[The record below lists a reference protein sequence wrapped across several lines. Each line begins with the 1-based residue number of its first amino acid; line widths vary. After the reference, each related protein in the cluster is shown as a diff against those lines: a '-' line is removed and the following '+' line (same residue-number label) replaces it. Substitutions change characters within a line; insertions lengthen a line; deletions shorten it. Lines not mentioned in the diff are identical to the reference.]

1 MATTN
6 SDGTIQV
13 TFAVNAW
20 GVAAGGKWPH
30 FQLLLDGKSIGDA
43 TVASASQQRYTF
55 TANVPA
61 DKAHAL
67 QLVYDNDDTVN
78 GVDRNLFVKSFEVN
92 GKTILAIDPSVKYDT
107 GKIDGQN
114 VIAGQTEMYWPGA
127 LNVAL
132 PPTLFSTA
140 PVDSGS
146 GASDMT
152 TTIKV
157 KAYGNSAAGQAPHFK
172 LLVDDQVVGDA
183 WVNATSAT
191 DYTFTAKVDP
201 NEAHK
206 IQIWYDNDAT
216 INGVDRNLY
225 VKSINI
231 DGQTIAA
238 TSDMASYDKGP
249 VDGKFVVAG
258 QEGLFWGGALTFGVP
273 EEYFAGPYVP
283 PPPPAPSSAVD
294 IVVNAYG
301 VSAGGVA
308 PHFKLVVDGQVI
320 GDGKAASGSVT
331 PFSFKAD
338 IDPTKAHSVQVVY
351 DNDATVNG
359 VDRNLFVKSVVIN
372 GHTVAATDSIV
383 SYDKGAV
390 DGKDV
395 VKGQEGLYWGGAL
408 NIKAGAELF
417 GKAGLPGTTPSI
429 PTAPTKPAF
438 YVATN
443 GKDSWSGKLA
453 APNADG
459 TDGPFAS
466 LEKAQAA
473 MRADASIDTTYIRG
487 GTYHLTKTLEL
498 TSADNGHSFQNYPG
512 EKPELSGGEVV
523 KSFASEGNGLY
534 AAKLATASNLD
545 LIVGG
550 VRQHLAE
557 KYAYDSADVTTGWHF
572 ADAAAGSPSGSQI
585 RFHGSEVTAS
595 DIQPGT
601 LIQVMDAERL
611 GDTLTSISGFNA
623 STRAITLKNGA
634 SLPFAEGTTYKLL
647 NNASYVDQAG
657 EFAWRTS
664 DGKLLYKAAAS
675 DFASSGVEVPRLAT
689 LIKLNGA
696 TNVTIDG
703 LTFKNTTTGGDA
715 LLLTN
720 AKGNHISDNSFLN
733 VGTAIKLTAASSN
746 NDIAHNVLNHLA
758 ENGIEMDGRS
768 NGNSIYANSISNI
781 GEVRK
786 AVAGII
792 GTGVDNNLISNN
804 DIDHSARYGISFKD
818 YGGTT
823 NTVNHKNII
832 QFNNISYTGL
842 ETADGGAIEILGR
855 SSADTGM
862 IIQGNRIEHASGLAT
877 SAADSWMY
885 GQKGFGIYLDDMAGG
900 ITVKDNFI
908 KDADW
913 ASVQIH
919 GGDNNVVTNN
929 FAVIASNKEDFIRIE
944 WQPVHGTAGDPH
956 NNTITH
962 NVVQG
967 TLPLDDYIELLSAND
982 FVIDKNLV
990 FNVPKYGDN
999 DVIGKALFTNAYW
1012 NDYSLQS
1019 ASPAFGMGI
1028 HDLAWAK
1035 MGVAGI
1041 AAAGLDHFWD
1051 GV

>member
-6 SDGTIQV
+6 TDGTIQV

-20 GVAAGGKWPH
+20 GAVAGGKWPH
-30 FQLLLDGKSIGDA
+30 FQLLVDGKVIGDA
-43 TVASASQQRYTF
+43 TVASATQSRYVF

-107 GKIDGQN
+107 GKIDGQA

-132 PPTLFSTA
+132 PATLFSST
-140 PVDSGS
+140 PVDTGT
-146 GASDMT
+146 DTDTMT

-157 KAYGNSAAGQAPHFK
+157 KAYGVSAAGQAPHFK
-172 LLVDDQVVGDA
+172 LVIDDQVVGDA
-183 WVNATSAT
+183 WVSATSPT

-216 INGVDRNLY
+216 VNGVDRNLY

-231 DGQTIAA
+231 DGQTIAS

-249 VDGKFVVAG
+249 VDGKYVVAG

-273 EEYFAGPYVP
+273 EEYFGGAYVP
-283 PPPPAPSSAVD
+283 PPPPPPTKGVD

-301 VSAGGVA
+301 TSAGGQA
-308 PHFKLVVDGQVI
+308 AHFKLLVDGQVI
-320 GDGKAASGSVT
+320 GDAKASATTSAY
-331 PFSFKAD
+331 SFKAD
-338 IDPTKAHSVQVVY
+338 IDPTKAHTVQVVY
-351 DNDATVNG
+351 DNDSTVNG
-359 VDRNLFVKSVVIN
+359 VDRNLFVKSVSIN

-383 SYDKGAV
+383 TYDKGAV

-408 NIKAGAELF
+408 NIKAGADLF
-417 GKAGLPGTTPSI
+417 GDTPVPQNPD

-438 YVATN
+438 YVAAN

-473 MRADASIDTTYIRG
+473 MRAGSIDTTYIRE

-498 TSADNGHSFQNYPG
+498 TSADNGHSFLNYPG
-512 EKPELSGGEVV
+512 ETPVLSGGEVV
-523 KSFASEGNGLY
+523 KSFTSEGNGLY
-534 AAKLATASNLD
+534 SAKLGSASNLD
-545 LIVGG
+545 LIVGD

-557 KYAYDSADVTTGWHF
+557 KYAYDAADVTSGWRF
-572 ADAAAGSPSGSQI
+572 ADAASGGPSGWYI
-585 RFHGSEVTAS
+585 RSHGSEVTAA

-611 GDTLTSISGFNA
+611 GDTLTSISSFNA
-623 STRAITLKNGA
+623 STRTIMLKNGA

-657 EFAWRTS
+657 EFAWRAS
-664 DGKLLYKAAAS
+664 DGKLLYKAAS
-675 DFASSGVEVPRLAT
+675 SGFASTGVEVPRLDT

-696 TNVTIDG
+696 SNITIDG

-715 LLLTN
+715 LLLT
-720 AKGNHISDNSFLN
+720 KSSGNHISDNSFLN

-746 NDIAHNVLNHLA
+746 NDIAHNTLNHLA

-786 AVAGII
+786 AVSGIF
-792 GTGVDNNLISNN
+792 GTGVDNNVISNN

-823 NTVNHKNII
+823 NTVNHNNVI
-832 QFNNISYTGL
+832 QYNNISYTGL

-855 SSADTGM
+855 SSANTDM

-877 SAADSWMY
+877 SNADGWVY

-944 WQPVHGTAGDPH
+944 WQPVHGTPGDPH
-956 NNTITH
+956 NNTITK
-962 NVVQG
+962 NVVMG

-982 FVIDKNLV
+982 FVIDYNLV
-990 FNVPKYGDN
+990 YNVPKYGDH
-999 DVIGKALFTNAYW
+999 DVIGKPMFTNAYW
-1012 NDYSLQS
+1012 GDYSLQAS
-1019 ASPAFGMGI
+1019 SPAFAMGI

-1035 MGVAGI
+1035 MGVEGT
-1041 AAAGLDHFWD
+1041 AAAGLEHFWD

>member
-6 SDGTIQV
+6 TDGTIQV

-20 GVAAGGKWPH
+20 GTVAGGKWPH
-30 FQLLLDGKSIGDA
+30 FQLLVDGKVIGDA
-43 TVASASQQRYTF
+43 TVASASQSRYVF

-67 QLVYDNDDTVN
+67 QLIYDNDDTVN

-107 GKIDGQN
+107 GKIDGLN
-114 VIAGQTEMYWPGA
+114 VIAGQSEMYWPGA

-132 PPTLFSTA
+132 PATLFSTA
-140 PVDSGS
+140 PVDTGPDT
-146 GASDMT
+146 ATMT

-157 KAYGNSAAGQAPHFK
+157 KAYGISAGGQAPHFK
-172 LLVDDQVVGDA
+172 LLVDGEVVGDA

-206 IQIWYDNDAT
+206 IQVWYDNDAT
-216 INGVDRNLY
+216 VNGVDRNLY

-231 DGQTIAA
+231 DGKTIAA
-238 TSDMASYDKGP
+238 TSEMASYDKGP

-258 QEGLFWGGALTFGVP
+258 QEGLFWGGALSFGVP
-273 EEYFAGPYVP
+273 EEYFGGAYVP
-283 PPPPAPSSAVD
+283 PPPPIPTKPVD

-301 VSAGGVA
+301 TSAGGQA
-308 PHFKLVVDGQVI
+308 AHFKLLVDGQVI
-320 GDGKAASGSVT
+320 GDAKASATTTGYKFT
-331 PFSFKAD
+331 AD
-338 IDPTKAHSVQVVY
+338 IDPTKAHTVQVWY

-372 GHTVAATDSIV
+372 GKTVAATDSIV
-383 SYDKGAV
+383 TYDKGAV

-408 NIKAGAELF
+408 NIKAGAEMF
-417 GKAGLPGTTPSI
+417 GDTPVPQNPV
-429 PTAPTKPAF
+429 PTPPTKPAF
-438 YVATN
+438 YVAAN

-473 MRADASIDTTYIRG
+473 MRASSTIDTTYVRE

-498 TSADNGHSFQNYPG
+498 TSLDNGHSFQNYPG
-512 EKPELSGGEVV
+512 EKPVLSGGEVV
-523 KSFASEGNGLY
+523 KGFTSEGNGLY
-534 AAKLATASNLD
+534 SAKLATASNLD
-545 LIVGG
+545 LIVGD

-557 KYAYDSADVTTGWHF
+557 KYAYDAGDVTSGWKF
-572 ADAAAGSPSGSQI
+572 ADAASGGPSGWYI
-585 RFHGSEVTAS
+585 RSHGTEVTAA

-601 LIQVMDAERL
+601 MIQVMDAERL
-611 GDTLTSISGFNA
+611 GDTLTSIDSFNA
-623 STRAITLKNGA
+623 ATRTIKLKNGA

-657 EFAWRTS
+657 EFAWRAS
-664 DGKLLYKAAAS
+664 DGKLLYKAAS
-675 DFASSGVEVPRLAT
+675 SGFASTGVEVPRLGT
-689 LIKLNGA
+689 LIKLTGA
-696 TNVTIDG
+696 SDVTIDG

-715 LLLTN
+715 LLLNN
-720 AKGNHISDNSFLN
+720 ADGNHISDNSFLN
-733 VGTAIKLTAASSN
+733 VGTAIRLSSGSSN
-746 NDIAHNVLNHLA
+746 NQIAHNTLNHLA

-768 NGNSIYANSISNI
+768 NGNTIYANSISNI

-786 AVAGII
+786 AVSGIF
-792 GTGVDNNLISNN
+792 GTGVDNNVISNN

-818 YGGTT
+818 YGGST
-823 NTVNHKNII
+823 NTANHNNVI
-832 QFNNISYTGL
+832 QYNNISYTGL

-855 SSADTGM
+855 SSTNTGL
-862 IIQGNRIEHASGLAT
+862 IIQGNRIEHANGLAT
-877 SAADSWMY
+877 SAQDAWMY

-900 ITVKDNFI
+900 VTVRDNFI

-929 FAVIASNKEDFIRIE
+929 FSVIASNKEDFIRIE

-956 NNTITH
+956 NNTITK
-962 NVVQG
+962 NVVMG
-967 TLPLDDYIELLSAND
+967 TLPLDDYVELLSAND
-982 FVIDKNLV
+982 FVIDQNLV
-990 FNVPKYGDN
+990 YNVPKYGDH
-999 DVIGKALFTNAYW
+999 DVIAKPMFTNAYW
-1012 NDYSLQS
+1012 GDYSLQAS
-1019 ASPAFGMGI
+1019 SPAFAMGI
-1028 HDLAWAK
+1028 HDLAWSK
-1035 MGVAGI
+1035 MGVVGTT
-1041 AAAGLDHFWD
+1041 AAGMEQFWD

>member
-6 SDGTIQV
+6 TDGTIQV

-20 GVAAGGKWPH
+20 GTAAGGKWPH
-30 FQLLLDGKSIGDA
+30 FQLLLDGTRIGEA
-43 TVASASQQRYTF
+43 TVSSATQSRYVF

-92 GKTILAIDPSVKYDT
+92 DQTILSIDPSVKYDT
-107 GKIDGQN
+107 GKIDGLN
-114 VIAGQTEMYWPGA
+114 VIGGQTEMYWPGA
-127 LNVAL
+127 LNVPL
-132 PPTLFSTA
+132 PATMFSSAATSPDAETA
-140 PVDSGS
+140 
-146 GASDMT
+146 ASMT

-157 KAYGNSAAGQAPHFK
+157 KAYGISAGGQAPHFK

-206 IQIWYDNDAT
+206 IQVW
-216 INGVDRNLY
+216 
-225 VKSINI
+225 
-231 DGQTIAA
+231 
-238 TSDMASYDKGP
+238 
-249 VDGKFVVAG
+249 
-258 QEGLFWGGALTFGVP
+258 
-273 EEYFAGPYVP
+273 
-283 PPPPAPSSAVD
+283 
-294 IVVNAYG
+294 
-301 VSAGGVA
+301 
-308 PHFKLVVDGQVI
+308 
-320 GDGKAASGSVT
+320 
-331 PFSFKAD
+331 
-338 IDPTKAHSVQVVY
+338 Y

-359 VDRNLFVKSVVIN
+359 VDRNLFVKSINIDGQTISSTSDMASYDKGPVDGKYVVAGQEALYWGGALSFGVPEQYFGGAYVPPPPPTPTKAVDIVVNAYGTSAGGQAAHFKLLVDGQVIGDAKAAATTSAYKFTANIDPTKAHTVQVWYDNDSTVNGVDRNLFVKSVAIN

-383 SYDKGAV
+383 TYDKGAV

-408 NIKAGAELF
+408 NVKAGADLF
-417 GKAGLPGTTPSI
+417 GDAPINQTPV

-438 YVATN
+438 YVAAN
-443 GKDSWSGKLA
+443 GKDTWSGKLA

-473 MRADASIDTTYIRG
+473 MRASSTIDTTYVRE

-498 TSADNGHSFQNYPG
+498 TSLDNGHSFQNYPG
-512 EKPELSGGEVV
+512 EKPVLSGGEVV
-523 KSFASEGNGLY
+523 KSFTSEGNGLY
-534 AAKLATASNLD
+534 SAKLASASNLD
-545 LIVGG
+545 LIVGD

-557 KYAYDSADVTTGWHF
+557 KFAYDAADVTSGWKF
-572 ADAAAGSPSGSQI
+572 ADAASGGPSGWYI
-585 RFHGSEVTAS
+585 RSHGSDVTSA
-595 DIQPGT
+595 DLQPNT

-611 GDTLTSISGFNA
+611 GDTLTGISSYNA
-623 STRAITLKNGA
+623 STHTIKLKNGA

-657 EFAWRTS
+657 EFAWRNT
-664 DGKLLYKAAAS
+664 DGKLLYKAA
-675 DFASSGVEVPRLAT
+675 SSGFVSTGVEVPRLGT
-689 LIKLNGA
+689 LVKLNGA
-696 TNVTIDG
+696 SDVTIDG

-715 LLLTN
+715 LLLNN
-720 AKGNHISDNSFLN
+720 ADGNHISDNSFLN
-733 VGTAIKLTAASSN
+733 VGTAIKLTAGSSN
-746 NDIAHNVLNHLA
+746 NQIAHNTLNHMA

-768 NGNSIYANSISNI
+768 NGNSIYANTISNI

-823 NTVNHKNII
+823 NTVNHNNII
-832 QFNNISYTGL
+832 QYNHISYTGL
-842 ETADGGAIEILGR
+842 ETADDGAIEILGR
-855 SSADTGM
+855 SSANTGM
-862 IIQGNRIEHASGLAT
+862 VIQGNWIEHANGLAT
-877 SAADSWMY
+877 SAQDAWMY

-929 FAVIASNKEDFIRIE
+929 FAVIANNKEDFIRIE

-956 NNTITH
+956 NNTITK
-962 NVVQG
+962 NVVMG
-967 TLPLDDYIELLSAND
+967 TLPLDDYTELLSAND
-982 FVIDKNLV
+982 FVIDNNLV
-990 FNVPKYGDN
+990 YNVPKYGDH
-999 DVIGKALFTNAYW
+999 DVIGKPMFTNAYW
-1012 NDYSLQS
+1012 GDYSLQAS
-1019 ASPAFGMGI
+1019 SPAFAMGI

-1035 MGVAGI
+1035 MGADGVAHV
-1041 AAAGLDHFWD
+1041 GLEHFWD

>member
-6 SDGTIQV
+6 TDGTIQV

-20 GVAAGGKWPH
+20 GAAAGGKWPH
-30 FQLLLDGKSIGDA
+30 FQLLLDGASIGEA
-43 TVASASQQRYTF
+43 TVSSATQSRYVF
-55 TANVPA
+55 TATVPA

-78 GVDRNLFVKSFEVN
+78 GEDRNLFVKSFEVN
-92 GKTILAIDPSVKYDT
+92 GKTILSIDPSVKYDT
-107 GKIDGQN
+107 GKIDGLN
-114 VIAGQTEMYWPGA
+114 VISGQTEMYWPGA
-127 LNVAL
+127 LNVPL
-132 PPTLFSTA
+132 PATLFPSAATVPDAETA
-140 PVDSGS
+140 
-146 GASDMT
+146 ATMT

-157 KAYGNSAAGQAPHFK
+157 KAYGVSAAGQAPHFK

-216 INGVDRNLY
+216 VNGVDRNLF

-231 DGQTIAA
+231 DGQTIAS

-258 QEGLFWGGALTFGVP
+258 QEGLYWGGALTFGVP
-273 EEYFAGPYVP
+273 EEYFGGAYVP
-283 PPPPAPSSAVD
+283 PPPPPPSKAVD

-301 VSAGGVA
+301 TSAGGQA
-308 PHFKLVVDGQVI
+308 AHFKLLVDGQVI
-320 GDGKAASGSVT
+320 GDAKAAATTTGYKFT
-331 PFSFKAD
+331 AD
-338 IDPTKAHSVQVVY
+338 IDPTKAHTVQVWY

-359 VDRNLFVKSVVIN
+359 VDRNLFVKSVSIN

-383 SYDKGAV
+383 TYDKGAV

-408 NIKAGAELF
+408 NIKAGTDLF
-417 GKAGLPGTTPSI
+417 SDTPATQTPV

-438 YVATN
+438 YVAAN
-443 GKDSWSGKLA
+443 GKDTWSGKLA

-473 MRADASIDTTYIRG
+473 MRANSTIDTTYVRE

-498 TSADNGHSFQNYPG
+498 TSLDNGHSFQNYPG
-512 EKPELSGGEVV
+512 EKPVLSGGEVV
-523 KSFASEGNGLY
+523 KSFTSEGNGLY
-534 AAKLATASNLD
+534 SAKLGTASNLD
-545 LIVGG
+545 LIVGD

-557 KYAYDSADVTTGWHF
+557 KFAYDAADVTSGWHF
-572 ADAAAGSPSGSQI
+572 ADAASGGPSGWSI
-585 RFHGSEVTAS
+585 RSHGTDVTAA

-601 LIQVMDAERL
+601 LIQIMDAERL
-611 GDTLTSISGFNA
+611 GDTLGTIASFNA
-623 STRAITLKNGA
+623 STRTIMLKNGA

-647 NNASYVDQAG
+647 NNAAYVDQAG

-664 DGKLLYKAAAS
+664 DGKLLYKAAS
-675 DFASSGVEVPRLAT
+675 SGFVSSGVEVPRLDT

-696 TNVTIDG
+696 SNVTIDG

-715 LLLTN
+715 LLLT
-720 AKGNHISDNSFLN
+720 KSSGNHISDNSFLN

-746 NDIAHNVLNHLA
+746 NDIAHNTLNHMA
-758 ENGIEMDGRS
+758 ESGIEMDGRS
-768 NGNSIYANSISNI
+768 NGNSIYGNSISNI

-786 AVAGII
+786 AVSGII

-823 NTVNHKNII
+823 NTVNHNNII
-832 QFNNISYTGL
+832 QYNNISYTGL

-855 SSADTGM
+855 SSVDTGM
-862 IIQGNRIEHASGLAT
+862 IIQGNRIEHANGLAT
-877 SAADSWMY
+877 SNQDTWMF

-929 FAVIASNKEDFIRIE
+929 FSVIASNKEDFIRIE

-956 NNTITH
+956 NNTITK
-962 NVVQG
+962 NVVMG

-982 FVIDKNLV
+982 FVIDNNLV
-990 FNVPKYGDN
+990 FNVPKYGDH
-999 DVIGKALFTNAYW
+999 DVIGKPMFTNAYW
-1012 NDYSLQS
+1012 GDYSLLPT
-1019 ASPAFGMGI
+1019 SPAFAMGI

-1035 MGVAGI
+1035 MGVDGV
-1041 AAAGLDHFWD
+1041 AAVGLEHFWD

>member
-6 SDGTIQV
+6 TDGTIQV

-20 GVAAGGKWPH
+20 GAAAGGKWPH
-30 FQLLLDGKSIGDA
+30 FQLLLDGASIGEA
-43 TVASASQQRYTF
+43 TVASATQSRYVF

-78 GVDRNLFVKSFEVN
+78 GVDRNLFVKSFEID
-92 GKTILAIDPSVKYDT
+92 GKTVLAIDPSVKYDT
-107 GKIDGQN
+107 GKVDGLN

-132 PPTLFSTA
+132 PATMFPSTPA
-140 PVDSGS
+140 DTATEAA
-146 GASDMT
+146 ASMT

-157 KAYGNSAAGQAPHFK
+157 NAYGISAAGQAPHFK

-183 WVNATSAT
+183 WVTATSAT
-191 DYTFTAKVDP
+191 NYTFTANVDP

-216 INGVDRNLY
+216 VNGVDRNLF

-231 DGQTIAA
+231 DGQTIAS

-249 VDGKFVVAG
+249 VDGKYVVAG
-258 QEGLFWGGALTFGVP
+258 QEGLYWGGALTFGVP
-273 EEYFAGPYVP
+273 EEYFGGAYVP

-308 PHFKLVVDGQVI
+308 PHFKLLVDGQVI
-320 GDGKAASGSVT
+320 GDGKATTSTAA
-331 PFSFKAD
+331 PYSFKANV
-338 IDPTKAHSVQVVY
+338 DPTKAHDVQIVY

-359 VDRNLFVKSVVIN
+359 VDRNLFVKSVAIN
-372 GHTVAATDSIV
+372 GHTVAATSSIV
-383 SYDKGAV
+383 TYDKGVV

-395 VKGQEGLYWGGAL
+395 VAGQEGMYWGGAL
-408 NIKAGAELF
+408 NIKAGADLF
-417 GKAGLPGTTPSI
+417 GAVGTTPDPV

-443 GKDSWSGKLA
+443 GKDTWSGKLS

-473 MRADASIDTTYIRG
+473 MRANTAIDTTYVRE

-498 TSADNGHSFQNYPG
+498 TALDNGHHFQNYPG
-512 EKPELSGGEVV
+512 ETPVLSGGEVV
-523 KSFASEGNGLY
+523 KSFTSEGNGLY
-534 AAKLATASNLD
+534 SAKLATASNLD
-545 LIVGG
+545 LIVGDA
-550 VRQHLAE
+550 RQHLAE
-557 KYAYDSADVTTGWHF
+557 KYAYDSADPTTGWHF
-572 ADAAAGSPSGSQI
+572 ADAASTGPSGWSI
-585 RFHGSEVTAS
+585 RSHGTEVTSS

-611 GDTLTSISGFNA
+611 GDTLTSIAGFNA
-623 STRAITLKNGA
+623 TTHTITLKNGA

-657 EFAWRTS
+657 EFAWRST
-664 DGKLLYKAAAS
+664 DGALLYKAAS
-675 DFASSGVEVPRLAT
+675 SGFASTGVEIPRLGT
-689 LIKLNGA
+689 LVRLNGA
-696 TNVTIDG
+696 SDVTIDG
-703 LTFKNTTTGGDA
+703 LTFKNTTTGGNA
-715 LLLTN
+715 LELLK
-720 AKGNHISDNSFLN
+720 ASGNHISDNSFLN
-733 VGTAIKLTAASSN
+733 VGTAIHLGSASSN
-746 NDIAHNVLNHLA
+746 NQIAHNTLNHLA

-781 GEVRK
+781 GEVHK

-792 GTGVDNNLISNN
+792 GTGVDNNVISNN

-823 NTVNHKNII
+823 NTVNHNNII
-832 QFNNISYTGL
+832 QYNKISYTGQ

-855 SSADTGM
+855 SSVDTGM

-877 SAADSWMY
+877 SDTDTWLH

-929 FAVIASNKEDFIRIE
+929 FAEIANNKEDFIRIE

-956 NNTITH
+956 HNTITK
-962 NVVQG
+962 NVVAG
-967 TLPLDDYIELLSAND
+967 TLPLDDYTELLSAND
-982 FVIDKNLV
+982 FVIDSNLV
-990 FNVPKYGDN
+990 YNVPKYGDH
-999 DVIGKALFTNAYW
+999 DVIGKPMFTNAYW
-1012 NDYSLQS
+1012 GDYSLQ
-1019 ASPAFGMGI
+1019 ATSPAFAMGI

-1035 MGVAGI
+1035 MGVTGTETV
-1041 AAAGLDHFWD
+1041 GLEHFWD

>member
-6 SDGTIQV
+6 TDGTIKV

-20 GVAAGGKWPH
+20 GTVAGGKWPH
-30 FQLLLDGKSIGDA
+30 FQLLVDGKVIGDA
-43 TVASASQQRYTF
+43 TVASASQSRYVF

-107 GKIDGQN
+107 GKIDGLN
-114 VIAGQTEMYWPGA
+114 VIAGQSEMYWPGA
-127 LNVAL
+127 LNIAL
-132 PPTLFSTA
+132 PATLFSTT
-140 PVDSGS
+140 PVDTGTDT
-146 GASDMT
+146 ATMT

-157 KAYGNSAAGQAPHFK
+157 KAYGISAGGQAPHFK
-172 LLVDDQVVGDA
+172 LLVDGEVVGDA

-206 IQIWYDNDAT
+206 IQVWYDNDAT
-216 INGVDRNLY
+216 VNGVDRNLY

-231 DGQTIAA
+231 DGKTIAA
-238 TSDMASYDKGP
+238 TSEMASYDKGP

-258 QEGLFWGGALTFGVP
+258 QEGLFWGGALSFGVP
-273 EEYFAGPYVP
+273 EEYFGGAYVP
-283 PPPPAPSSAVD
+283 PPPPIPTKPVD

-301 VSAGGVA
+301 TSAGGQA
-308 PHFKLVVDGQVI
+308 AHFKLLVDGQVI
-320 GDGKAASGSVT
+320 GDAKASATTTGYKFT
-331 PFSFKAD
+331 AD
-338 IDPTKAHSVQVVY
+338 IDPTKAHTVQVWY

-372 GHTVAATDSIV
+372 GKTVPVTDSIV
-383 SYDKGAV
+383 TYDKGAV

-408 NIKAGAELF
+408 NIKAGAEMF
-417 GKAGLPGTTPSI
+417 GDTPVPQNPV
-429 PTAPTKPAF
+429 PTPPTKPAF
-438 YVATN
+438 YVAAN
-443 GKDSWSGKLA
+443 GKDSWSGKLS

-473 MRADASIDTTYIRG
+473 MRASSTIDTTYVRE

-498 TSADNGHSFQNYPG
+498 TSLDNGHSFQNYPG
-512 EKPELSGGEVV
+512 ETPVLSGGEVV
-523 KSFASEGNGLY
+523 KSFTSEGNGLY
-534 AAKLATASNLD
+534 SAKLATASNLD
-545 LIVGG
+545 LIVGD

-557 KYAYDSADVTTGWHF
+557 KYAYDAADVTSGWKF
-572 ADAAAGSPSGSQI
+572 ADAASGGPSGWYI
-585 RFHGSEVTAS
+585 RSHGTEVTAA

-601 LIQVMDAERL
+601 MIQVMDAERL
-611 GDTLTSISGFNA
+611 GDTLTSIDSFNA
-623 STRAITLKNGA
+623 ATRTIKLKNGA

-657 EFAWRTS
+657 EFAWRAS
-664 DGKLLYKAAAS
+664 DGKLLYKAAS
-675 DFASSGVEVPRLAT
+675 SGFASTGVEVPRLGT
-689 LIKLNGA
+689 LIKLTGA
-696 TNVTIDG
+696 NDVTIDG

-715 LLLTN
+715 LLLNN
-720 AKGNHISDNSFLN
+720 ADGNHISDNSFLN
-733 VGTAIKLTAASSN
+733 VGTAIRLSSGSSN
-746 NDIAHNVLNHLA
+746 NQIAHNTLNHLA

-768 NGNSIYANSISNI
+768 NGNTIYANSISNI

-786 AVAGII
+786 AVSGIF
-792 GTGVDNNLISNN
+792 GTGVDNNVISNN

-818 YGGTT
+818 YGGST
-823 NTVNHKNII
+823 NTANHNNVI
-832 QFNNISYTGL
+832 QYNNVSYTGL

-855 SSADTGM
+855 SSTNTGL
-862 IIQGNRIEHASGLAT
+862 IIQGNRIEHANGLAT
-877 SAADSWMY
+877 SAQDSWMF

-900 ITVKDNFI
+900 VTVKDNFI

-929 FAVIASNKEDFIRIE
+929 FSVIASNKEDFIRIE

-956 NNTITH
+956 NNTITK
-962 NVVQG
+962 NVVMG
-967 TLPLDDYIELLSAND
+967 TLPLDDYTELLSAND
-982 FVIDKNLV
+982 FVIDQNLV
-990 FNVPKYGDN
+990 YNVPKYGDH
-999 DVIGKALFTNAYW
+999 DVSAKPMFTNPYW
-1012 NDYSLQS
+1012 GDYSLQAS
-1019 ASPAFGMGI
+1019 SPAFDMGI

-1035 MGVAGI
+1035 MGVVGT
-1041 AAAGLDHFWD
+1041 AAAGMEQFWD

>member
-6 SDGTIQV
+6 TDGTIQV

-20 GVAAGGKWPH
+20 GTVAGGKWPH
-30 FQLLLDGKSIGDA
+30 FQLLVDGKVIGDA
-43 TVASASQQRYTF
+43 TVASATQSRYVF

-67 QLVYDNDDTVN
+67 QLIYDNDDTVN

-107 GKIDGQN
+107 GKIDGLN
-114 VIAGQTEMYWPGA
+114 VIAGQSEMYWPGA

-132 PPTLFSTA
+132 PATLFSTA
-140 PVDSGS
+140 PVDTGPDN
-146 GASDMT
+146 ATMT

-157 KAYGNSAAGQAPHFK
+157 KAYGISAGGQAPHFK
-172 LLVDDQVVGDA
+172 LLVDGEVVGDA

-201 NEAHK
+201 NEAHR
-206 IQIWYDNDAT
+206 IQVWYDNDAT
-216 INGVDRNLY
+216 VNGVDRNLY

-231 DGQTIAA
+231 DGKTIAA
-238 TSDMASYDKGP
+238 TSEMASYDKGP

-258 QEGLFWGGALTFGVP
+258 QEGLFWGGALSFGVP
-273 EEYFAGPYVP
+273 EEYFGGAYVP
-283 PPPPAPSSAVD
+283 PPPPTPTKPVD

-301 VSAGGVA
+301 TSAGGQA
-308 PHFKLVVDGQVI
+308 AHFKLLVDGQVI
-320 GDGKAASGSVT
+320 GDAKASATTTGYKFT
-331 PFSFKAD
+331 AD
-338 IDPTKAHSVQVVY
+338 IDPTKAHTVQVWY
-351 DNDATVNG
+351 DNDSTVNG
-359 VDRNLFVKSVVIN
+359 VDRNLFVKSVSIN

-383 SYDKGAV
+383 TYDKGAV

-408 NIKAGAELF
+408 NIKAGADMF
-417 GKAGLPGTTPSI
+417 GNTPAPQTPV

-438 YVATN
+438 YVAAN
-443 GKDSWSGKLA
+443 GKDSWSGKLS

-473 MRADASIDTTYIRG
+473 MRASSTIDTTYVRE

-498 TSADNGHSFQNYPG
+498 TSLDNGHSFQNYPG
-512 EKPELSGGEVV
+512 EKPVLSGGEVV
-523 KSFASEGNGLY
+523 KGFTSEGNGLY
-534 AAKLATASNLD
+534 SAKLATASNLD
-545 LIVGG
+545 LIVGD

-557 KYAYDSADVTTGWHF
+557 KYAYDAADVTTGWRF
-572 ADAAAGSPSGSQI
+572 ADAASGGASGWYI
-585 RFHGSEVTAS
+585 RSHGTEVTAA

-611 GDTLTSISGFNA
+611 GDTLTSIDSFNA
-623 STRAITLKNGA
+623 ATRTIKLKNGA

-657 EFAWRTS
+657 EFAWRAS
-664 DGKLLYKAAAS
+664 DGKLLYKAAS
-675 DFASSGVEVPRLAT
+675 SGFASTGVEVPRLGT
-689 LIKLNGA
+689 LIKLTGA
-696 TNVTIDG
+696 SDVTIDG

-715 LLLTN
+715 LLLNN
-720 AKGNHISDNSFLN
+720 ADRNHISDNSFLN
-733 VGTAIKLTAASSN
+733 VGTAIKLTAGSSN
-746 NDIAHNVLNHLA
+746 NQIAHNTLNHLA

-768 NGNSIYANSISNI
+768 NANTIYANTISNI

-786 AVAGII
+786 AVSGIF
-792 GTGVDNNLISNN
+792 GTGVDNNVISNN

-818 YGGTT
+818 YGGST
-823 NTVNHKNII
+823 NTANHNNII
-832 QFNNISYTGL
+832 QYNNISYTGL

-855 SSADTGM
+855 SSTNTGL
-862 IIQGNRIEHASGLAT
+862 IIQGNRIEHANGLAT
-877 SAADSWMY
+877 SAQDAWMY

-900 ITVKDNFI
+900 VTVRDNFI

-929 FAVIASNKEDFIRIE
+929 FSVIASNKEDFIRIE

-956 NNTITH
+956 NNTITK
-962 NVVQG
+962 NVVMG
-967 TLPLDDYIELLSAND
+967 TLPLDDYTELLSAND
-982 FVIDKNLV
+982 FVIDYNLV
-990 FNVPKYGDN
+990 YNVPKYGDH
-999 DVIGKALFTNAYW
+999 DVSAKPMFTNAYW
-1012 NDYSLQS
+1012 GDYSLQAS
-1019 ASPAFGMGI
+1019 SPAFAMGI

-1035 MGVAGI
+1035 MGVVGT
-1041 AAAGLDHFWD
+1041 AAAGMEQFWD

>member
-20 GVAAGGKWPH
+20 GMSADGKWPH
-30 FQLLLDGKSIGDA
+30 FQLLLDGTSIGEA
-43 TVASASQQRYTF
+43 TVASATQSRYVF

-78 GVDRNLFVKSFEVN
+78 GEDRNLFVKSFEVN
-92 GKTILAIDPSVKYDT
+92 GKTILSIDPSVKYDT
-107 GKIDGQN
+107 GKVDGLN

-127 LNVAL
+127 LNVPL
-132 PPTLFSTA
+132 PATLFPSAATVPDA
-140 PVDSGS
+140 EPA
-146 GASDMT
+146 ASMT

-157 KAYGNSAAGQAPHFK
+157 SAYGNSAAGQAPHFK

-183 WVNATSAT
+183 WVSATSPT
-191 DYTFTAKVDP
+191 DYSFTAKVDP

-216 INGVDRNLY
+216 VNGVDRNLF

-231 DGQTIAA
+231 DGKTIAS

-273 EEYFAGPYVP
+273 EEYFGGAYVP
-283 PPPPAPSSAVD
+283 PPPPPPSKSVD

-301 VSAGGVA
+301 TSAGGQA
-308 PHFKLVVDGQVI
+308 AHFKLLVDGQVI
-320 GDGKAASGSVT
+320 GDAKAAATTTGYKFT
-331 PFSFKAD
+331 AD
-338 IDPTKAHSVQVVY
+338 IDPTKAHTVQVWY

-359 VDRNLFVKSVVIN
+359 VDRNLFVKSVSIN

-383 SYDKGAV
+383 TYDKGAV

-408 NIKAGAELF
+408 NIKAGVDLF
-417 GKAGLPGTTPSI
+417 SNTPSTQTPV

-438 YVATN
+438 YVAAN
-443 GKDSWSGKLA
+443 GKDSWSGKLS

-473 MRADASIDTTYIRG
+473 MRANPAVDTTYVRE
-487 GTYHLTKTLEL
+487 GTYHLAKTLEL
-498 TSADNGHSFQNYPG
+498 TALDNGHSFQNYPG
-512 EKPELSGGEVV
+512 EKPVLSGGEVV
-523 KSFASEGNGLY
+523 KGFTSEGNGLY
-534 AAKLATASNLD
+534 SAKLGSASNLD
-545 LIVGG
+545 LIVGD

-557 KYAYDSADVTTGWHF
+557 KFAYDASDVTSGWHF
-572 ADAAAGSPSGSQI
+572 ADAASGGPSGWSI
-585 RFHGSEVTAS
+585 RSHGTDVTAA

-601 LIQVMDAERL
+601 LIQIMDAERL
-611 GDTLTSISGFNA
+611 GDTLGTIASFNA
-623 STRAITLKNGA
+623 STRTIMLKNGA

-647 NNASYVDQAG
+647 NNAAYVDQAG
-657 EFAWRTS
+657 EFAWRAS
-664 DGKLLYKAAAS
+664 DGKLLYKAAS
-675 DFASSGVEVPRLAT
+675 SGFASTGVEVPRLDT

-696 TNVTIDG
+696 NNVTIDG

-715 LLLTN
+715 LLLT
-720 AKGNHISDNSFLN
+720 KSSGNHISDNSFLN

-746 NDIAHNVLNHLA
+746 NQIAHNTLNHLA

-786 AVAGII
+786 AVSGIF
-792 GTGVDNNLISNN
+792 GTGVDNNVISNN

-823 NTVNHKNII
+823 DTVNHNNVV
-832 QFNNISYTGL
+832 QYNNISYTGL
-842 ETADGGAIEILGR
+842 ETADGGAIEVLGR
-855 SSADTGM
+855 SSANTGM
-862 IIQGNRIEHASGLAT
+862 IIQGNRIEHANGLAT
-877 SAADSWMY
+877 SAQDSWMY

-956 NNTITH
+956 NNTITK
-962 NVVQG
+962 NVVMG
-967 TLPLDDYIELLSAND
+967 TLPLDDYMELLSAND
-982 FVIDKNLV
+982 FVIDNNLV
-990 FNVPKYGDN
+990 YNVPKYGDH
-999 DVIGKALFTNAYW
+999 DVIAKPMFTNAYW
-1012 NDYSLQS
+1012 GDYSLQAS
-1019 ASPAFGMGI
+1019 SPAFAMGI

-1035 MGVAGI
+1035 MGAEGV
-1041 AAAGLDHFWD
+1041 GLVGLEHFWD

>member
-6 SDGTIQV
+6 TDGTIQV

-20 GVAAGGKWPH
+20 GAAAGGKWPH
-30 FQLLLDGKSIGDA
+30 FQLLLDGASIGEA
-43 TVASASQQRYTF
+43 TVSSTTQSRYVF

-67 QLVYDNDDTVN
+67 QLIYDNDDTVN
-78 GVDRNLFVKSFEVN
+78 GEDRNLFVKSFEVN
-92 GKTILAIDPSVKYDT
+92 GKTILSIDPSVKYDT
-107 GKIDGQN
+107 GKIDGLN
-114 VIAGQTEMYWPGA
+114 VISGQTEMYWPGA
-127 LNVAL
+127 LNVPL
-132 PPTLFSTA
+132 PATLFPSAATVPDAETA
-140 PVDSGS
+140 
-146 GASDMT
+146 ATMT

-157 KAYGNSAAGQAPHFK
+157 SAYGVSAAGQAPHFK

-183 WVNATSAT
+183 WVSATSAT

-216 INGVDRNLY
+216 VNGVDRNLF

-231 DGQTIAA
+231 DGKTIAS
-238 TSDMASYDKGP
+238 TSDMASYDKGA

-258 QEGLFWGGALTFGVP
+258 QEGLYWGGALTFGVP
-273 EEYFAGPYVP
+273 EEYFGGAYVP
-283 PPPPAPSSAVD
+283 PPPPPPSKAVD

-301 VSAGGVA
+301 TSAGGQA
-308 PHFKLVVDGQVI
+308 AHFKLLVDGQVI
-320 GDGKAASGSVT
+320 GDAKAAATTTGYKFTANV
-331 PFSFKAD
+331 
-338 IDPTKAHSVQVVY
+338 DPTKAHTVQVWY

-372 GHTVAATDSIV
+372 GNTVAATDSIV
-383 SYDKGAV
+383 TYDKGAV

-408 NIKAGAELF
+408 NVKAGADLF
-417 GKAGLPGTTPSI
+417 GNTPATQTPV

-438 YVATN
+438 YVAAN
-443 GKDSWSGKLA
+443 GKDTWSGKLS

-473 MRADASIDTTYIRG
+473 MRANPAIDTTYVRE

-498 TSADNGHSFQNYPG
+498 TSLDNGHSFQNYPG
-512 EKPELSGGEVV
+512 EKPVLSGGEVV
-523 KSFASEGNGLY
+523 KSFTSEGNGLY
-534 AAKLATASNLD
+534 SAKLGTASNLD
-545 LIVGG
+545 LIVGD

-557 KYAYDSADVTTGWHF
+557 KFAYDASDVTSGWHF
-572 ADAAAGSPSGSQI
+572 ADAASGGPSGWSI
-585 RFHGSEVTAS
+585 RSHGTDVTAA

-601 LIQVMDAERL
+601 LIQIMDAERL
-611 GDTLTSISGFNA
+611 GDTLGTIASFNA
-623 STRAITLKNGA
+623 STRTIMLKNGA

-647 NNASYVDQAG
+647 NNAAYVDQAG

-664 DGKLLYKAAAS
+664 DGKLLYKAAS
-675 DFASSGVEVPRLAT
+675 SGFVSSGVEVPRLDT

-696 TNVTIDG
+696 SNVTIDG

-715 LLLTN
+715 LLLT
-720 AKGNHISDNSFLN
+720 KSSGNHISDNSFLN

-746 NDIAHNVLNHLA
+746 NDIAHNTLNHLA
-758 ENGIEMDGRS
+758 ESGIEMDGRS

-786 AVAGII
+786 AVSGII

-823 NTVNHKNII
+823 NTVNHNNII
-832 QFNNISYTGL
+832 QYNNISYTGL

-855 SSADTGM
+855 SSVDTGM
-862 IIQGNRIEHASGLAT
+862 IIQGNRIEHANGLAT
-877 SAADSWMY
+877 SNQDTWMF

-929 FAVIASNKEDFIRIE
+929 FSVIASNKEDFIRIE

-956 NNTITH
+956 NNTITK
-962 NVVQG
+962 NVVMG

-982 FVIDKNLV
+982 FVIDNNLV
-990 FNVPKYGDN
+990 YNVPKYGDH
-999 DVIGKALFTNAYW
+999 DVIGKPMFNNAYW
-1012 NDYSLQS
+1012 GDYSLLPT
-1019 ASPAFGMGI
+1019 SPAFAMGI

-1035 MGVAGI
+1035 MGVDGV
-1041 AAAGLDHFWD
+1041 AAVGLEHFWD

>member
-6 SDGTIQV
+6 TDGTIQV

-20 GVAAGGKWPH
+20 GTAAGGKWPH
-30 FQLLLDGKSIGDA
+30 FQLLLDGTSIGDA
-43 TVASASQQRYTF
+43 TVSSATQSRYVF

-92 GKTILAIDPSVKYDT
+92 GKTILSIDPSVKYDT
-107 GKIDGQN
+107 GKVDGLN

-127 LNVAL
+127 LNVPL
-132 PPTLFSTA
+132 PATLFPSVATA
-140 PVDSGS
+140 PS
-146 GASDMT
+146 AETAATMT

-157 KAYGNSAAGQAPHFK
+157 SAYGISAAGQAPHFK

-183 WVNATSAT
+183 WVSATSPT

-216 INGVDRNLY
+216 VNGVDRNLF

-231 DGQTIAA
+231 DGQTIAS

-258 QEGLFWGGALTFGVP
+258 QEGLYWGGALTFGVP
-273 EEYFAGPYVP
+273 EEYFGGAYVP
-283 PPPPAPSSAVD
+283 PPPPPPSKSVD
-294 IVVNAYG
+294 IVVNASG
-301 VSAGGVA
+301 TSAGGQA
-308 PHFKLVVDGQVI
+308 AHFKLLVDGQVI
-320 GDGKAASGSVT
+320 GDAKATATTAGYKFT
-331 PFSFKAD
+331 TD
-338 IDPTKAHSVQVVY
+338 IDPTKAHSVQVWY
-351 DNDATVNG
+351 DNDATING
-359 VDRNLFVKSVVIN
+359 VDRNLFVKSVSIN
-372 GHTVAATDSIV
+372 GHTVAVTDSIV
-383 SYDKGAV
+383 TYDKGAV

-408 NIKAGAELF
+408 NIKAGTDLF
-417 GKAGLPGTTPSI
+417 SDTPSTGTPI
-429 PTAPTKPAF
+429 PTPPTKPAF

-473 MRADASIDTTYIRG
+473 MRANPTIDTTYIRG
-487 GTYHLTKTLEL
+487 GEYHLTKTLEL
-498 TSADNGHSFQNYPG
+498 TSLDNGHSFQNYPG
-512 EKPELSGGEVV
+512 EKPILSGGEVV
-523 KSFASEGNGLY
+523 KSFTSEGNGLY
-534 AAKLATASNLD
+534 SAKLGTASNLD
-545 LIVGG
+545 LIVGD

-557 KYAYDSADVTTGWHF
+557 KFAYDASDVTSGWHF
-572 ADAAAGSPSGSQI
+572 ADAASGGPSGWSI
-585 RFHGSEVTAS
+585 RSHGTDVTSA

-601 LIQVMDAERL
+601 LIQIMDAERL
-611 GDTLTSISGFNA
+611 GDTLGTIASFNA
-623 STRAITLKNGA
+623 STRTIMLKNGA

-664 DGKLLYKAAAS
+664 DGALLYKAAS
-675 DFASSGVEVPRLAT
+675 SGFASTGVEVPRLGT
-689 LIKLNGA
+689 LVRLNGA
-696 TNVTIDG
+696 SDVTIDG
-703 LTFKNTTTGGDA
+703 LTFKNTTTGGNA
-715 LLLTN
+715 LDLLK
-720 AKGNHISDNSFLN
+720 ASGNHISDNSFLN
-733 VGTAIKLTAASSN
+733 VGTAIHLGSGSSN
-746 NDIAHNVLNHLA
+746 NQIAHNTLNHLA

-768 NGNSIYANSISNI
+768 NGNSIYGNTISNI
-781 GEVRK
+781 GEVHK

-823 NTVNHKNII
+823 NTVNHNNVI

-855 SSADTGM
+855 SSVDTGM
-862 IIQGNRIEHASGLAT
+862 IIQGNRIEHANGLAT
-877 SAADSWMY
+877 SNQDTWLP

-929 FAVIASNKEDFIRIE
+929 FSVIASNKEDFIRIE

-956 NNTITH
+956 NNTITK
-962 NVVQG
+962 NVVMG
-967 TLPLDDYIELLSAND
+967 TLPLDDYTELLSAND
-982 FVIDKNLV
+982 FVIDNNLV
-990 FNVPKYGDN
+990 YNVPKYGDH
-999 DVIGKALFTNAYW
+999 DVIGKPMFNNAYW
-1012 NDYSLQS
+1012 GDYSLQAS
-1019 ASPAFGMGI
+1019 SPAFAMGI

-1035 MGVAGI
+1035 MGADGVA
-1041 AAAGLDHFWD
+1041 AVGLEHFWD